1 MNYQYVA
8 YTKDWKIVKGTLN
21 VASESVA
28 EQTLVRQGYQ
38 PISLKSMPVMPTFEQ
53 LFPSLFTIKP
63 KEVIMFSRQLATL
76 LEASISLVPGLQ
88 MLQDQTSNRLFKKV
102 VMNML
107 ENIRAGSS
115 FSDALSKHSSVF
127 GEVFCKLV
135 AVGEQTGNLEVSL
148 KQAANYMEKD
158 QQAKKKIKRALTYPV
173 IVLVVAM
180 IVMAVLVLFVLPSMM
195 TMFTS
200 LGAELPITTKMLVG
214 FMNFIDSYKLFV
226 LGGMV
231 ALVIAV
237 IVSLRQEQVRY
248 HLDRL
253 LITAPV
259 IGTVNIMNEMS
270 RFSRTITL
278 LLHAGLPLPDIIN
291 MARETSSNR
300 LIRQA
305 LGQVQND
312 LIQGEGLSA
321 PMGKHKL
328 FPKLLVQMVMVG
340 EESGNLESTM
350 NIVADNYESEADDKI
365 SGLIALIEPTMTIGL
380 ALMVGF
386 IAISVIS
393 PMYSIM
399 GVFE

>member
-53 LFPSLFTIKP
+53 LFPSLFTIKQ

-88 MLQDQTSNRLFKKV
+88 MLQEQTSNRLFKKV
-102 VMNML
+102 IMNML
-107 ENIRAGSS
+107 DNIRAGSS

-148 KQAANYMEKD
+148 KQAANYMEKE
-158 QQAKKKIKRALTYPV
+158 QVAKKKIKRALTYPV

-180 IVMAVLVLFVLPSMM
+180 VVMAVLVLFVLPSMM

-200 LGAELPITTKMLVG
+200 LGAELPITTKILVG
-214 FMNFIDSYKLFV
+214 FMDFIESYKLFV
-226 LGGMV
+226 LVGIV
-231 ALVIAV
+231 ALVFAV
-237 IVSLRQEQVRY
+237 IVSLRQEPVRY
-248 HLDRL
+248 QLDRL
-253 LITAPV
+253 MITAPV

-291 MARETSSNR
+291 MARDTSSNR
-300 LIRQA
+300 LIREA
-305 LGQVQND
+305 LGQVQSD
-312 LIQGEGLSA
+312 LVQGEGLSI

-365 SGLIALIEPTMTIGL
+365 GGLIALIEPTMTIGL

>member
-53 LFPSLFTIKP
+53 LFPSLFTIKQ

-88 MLQDQTSNRLFKKV
+88 MLQEQTSNKLFKKV
-102 VMNML
+102 IMNML
-107 ENIRAGSS
+107 DNIRAGSS

-148 KQAANYMEKD
+148 KQAANYMEKE
-158 QQAKKKIKRALTYPV
+158 QVAKKKIKRALTYPV

-180 IVMAVLVLFVLPSMM
+180 VVMAVLVLFVLPSMM

-200 LGAELPITTKMLVG
+200 LGAELPITTKILVG
-214 FMNFIDSYKLFV
+214 FMDFIESYKLFV
-226 LGGMV
+226 LVGIV
-231 ALVIAV
+231 ALVFAV
-237 IVSLRQEQVRY
+237 IVSLRQEPVRY
-248 HLDRL
+248 QLDRL
-253 LITAPV
+253 MITAPV

-291 MARETSSNR
+291 MARDTSSNR
-300 LIRQA
+300 LIREA
-305 LGQVQND
+305 LGQVQSD
-312 LIQGEGLSA
+312 LVQGEGLSI

-365 SGLIALIEPTMTIGL
+365 GGLIALIEPTMTIGL